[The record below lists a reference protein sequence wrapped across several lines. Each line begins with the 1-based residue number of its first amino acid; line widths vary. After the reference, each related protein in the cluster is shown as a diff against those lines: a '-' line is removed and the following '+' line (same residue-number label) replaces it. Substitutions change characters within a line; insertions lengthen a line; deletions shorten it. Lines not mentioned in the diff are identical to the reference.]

1 MKKLLLLL
9 LFISLISFSQIT
21 YDDLMSINS
30 LDTFKKVAIENAYEF
45 DNVNE
50 DDWVTC
56 GYHIARD
63 SINGNKSSKWMYYSK
78 TGDKFNLL
86 FSRKGKG
93 LFGNTI
99 DIDNSDNGYDLI
111 VADIK
116 EKCKYYKIINYK
128 GVDYVSYS
136 CYESSYKGKIAFV
149 IDEGWGVVRHFP
161 PNAPTE

>member
-1 MKKLLLLL
+1 
-9 LFISLISFSQIT
+9 
-21 YDDLMSINS
+21 MSIKS
-30 LDTFKKVAIENAYEF
+30 VDTFKKVAIENAYEF
-45 DNVNE
+45 DNVDE
-50 DDWVTC
+50 DDWVTY
-56 GYHIARD
+56 GYNIVRD

-78 TGDKFNLL
+78 TDDKFTLL

-99 DIDNSDNGYDLI
+99 DIDNSDNEYDLI

-136 CYESSYKGKIAFV
+136 CSESSYKGKIAFV

-161 PNAPTE
+161 SN

>member
-1 MKKLLLLL
+1 MMIGKKLLLLL
-9 LFISLISFSQIT
+9 LFVPLMSLGQS
-21 YDDLMSINS
+21 YKDVMSINS
-30 LDTFKKVAIENAYEF
+30 LDTYKKVAIENAYEF
-45 DNVNE
+45 DNVDE
-50 DDWVTC
+50 DDWVTY
-56 GYHIARD
+56 GYNIVRD

-78 TGDKFNLL
+78 TEGKFTLL

-99 DIDNSDNGYDLI
+99 DIDNSENEYDLI

-128 GVDYVSYS
+128 GIDYVSYS
-136 CYESSYKGKIAFV
+136 CSESSYKGKIAFV

-161 PNAPTE
+161 SN